1 MAGKADLIHL
11 DRLLQI
17 SVCVLPVNV
26 TMPLLE
32 DGAAVEMAV
41 EIEVV
46 EGLSV
51 Y

>member
-1 MAGKADLIHL
+1 
-11 DRLLQI
+11 LLANSLSCRQLAPLGQCGGA
-17 SVCVLPVNV
+17 V
-26 TMPLLE
+26 LLE